1 MTVRDTSAPP
11 LEGIAIIGMAGRFP
25 GASSVAE
32 FWRNQ
37 LNGIE
42 SISQFD
48 INELEIPSATE
59 VARDPNFGM
68 HDRESINDARAGGQ
82 LELRVLFRC
91 SGREF

>member
-1 MTVRDTSAPP
+1 MSGFEAAPDTMLA
-11 LEGIAIIGMAGRFP
+11 L
-25 GASSVAE
+25 
-32 FWRNQ
+32 
-37 LNGIE
+37 
-42 SISQFD
+42 
-48 INELEIPSATE
+48 E